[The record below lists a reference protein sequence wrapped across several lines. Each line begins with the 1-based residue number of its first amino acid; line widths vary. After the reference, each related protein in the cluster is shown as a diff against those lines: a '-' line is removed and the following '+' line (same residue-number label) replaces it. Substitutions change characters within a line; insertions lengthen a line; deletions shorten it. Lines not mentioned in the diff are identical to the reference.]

1 MINIKELLSIEKHP
15 KVQQTYIL
23 PSFENSKSLKIEL
36 QCDDDKYHKENFI
49 LDISRS
55 SVQFQRKTN
64 QYRYNA
70 INIIARIDFYA
81 SHTNPEFNPNKIP
94 SDKRLSELMEKYT
107 EFRFRNENHIHIF

>member
-49 LDISRS
+49 YDFC
-55 SVQFQRKTN
+55 QFCN
-64 QYRYNA
+64 I
-70 INIIARIDFYA
+70 INIKFAKGDLFC
-81 SHTNPEFNPNKIP
+81 
-94 SDKRLSELMEKYT
+94 
-107 EFRFRNENHIHIF
+107 